1 MNRLTKNIHNFDKYY
16 LPNQNHEFEIRI
28 GYFDESKKYFN
39 THIEKELL
47 FKFIRCLSEMGEY
60 QSKKRIRFID
70 TIYKHPRKMRIRKY
84 LNQKIPQEIIQKRN
98 VRKQDI
104 ILEENCYDLRLSI
117 QEERPLEIITP
128 PRSQTTQNT
137 LDKIFYKDR
146 ITFNYTERFGFNI
159 DCTHVSYREE
169 LCFHQYYQM
178 EIEITRDEYSGPDIT
193 RILKEFT
200 KCIQKGTL
208 QQINSVIID

>member
-1 MNRLTKNIHNFDKYY
+1 
-16 LPNQNHEFEIRI
+16 
-28 GYFDESKKYFN
+28 
-39 THIEKELL
+39 
-47 FKFIRCLSEMGEY
+47 MGEY
-60 QSKKRIRFID
+60 QSRKRIRFID
-70 TIYKHPRKMRIRKY
+70 TLYKHPRGVRIRKY
-84 LNQKIPQEIIQKRN
+84 LNEKIPQEIIQKRN

-117 QEERPLEIITP
+117 QEERPLETTIP
-128 PRSQTTQNT
+128 PQTTQKDG

-178 EIEITRDEYSGPDIT
+178 EIEITRTEYSSPDIT

-208 QQINSVIID
+208 QQINSVIIN

>member
-1 MNRLTKNIHNFDKYY
+1 MNRITKNIHNFDKYY

-47 FKFIRCLSEMGEY
+47 FKFIRCLNEMGEY
-60 QSKKRIRFID
+60 QSRKRIRFID
-70 TIYKHPRKMRIRKY
+70 TLYKHPRGVRIRKY
-84 LNQKIPQEIIQKRN
+84 LNEKIPQEIIQKRN

-117 QEERPLEIITP
+117 QEERPLETA
-128 PRSQTTQNT
+128 QTTQKDC

-178 EIEITRDEYSGPDIT
+178 EIEITRDEYSSTDIT

-208 QQINSVIID
+208 QQINSVIIN